1 MLHELAVHN
10 FAIIRNMEITL
21 ERGLNIL
28 SGETGAGKSILVG
41 AVNLVLGS
49 RASQEM
55 IRTGASEATVQA
67 LFTPSDPAALGERL
81 ETVGLEPADS
91 LEIRRS
97 ITRSGRNRIF
107 ANDQSLSL
115 QQLQSL
121 VRGLISISGQHEH
134 QQLLDT
140 AVHLSLLDHFGGLD
154 ELATEVASHY
164 AQWSALRDRLVK
176 FRRAK
181 QERVEKVEFLR
192 FLLQEL
198 ESARLQPGEDLA
210 LEREKHVLR
219 HAATLHDT
227 AEKALG
233 ALYSGRSAIL
243 DLLAGVEKDLDA
255 LVRIDTSLA
264 PLVEH
269 SQQAHIHL
277 QELTH
282 SLQQYAAR
290 VSFDPQRLAS
300 IEDRLAL
307 IQKLSRKHGGTLEAV
322 LERIEVIK
330 RELAEGEDADLIER
344 ELTIELDKIRTRYRD
359 RALDLS
365 AKRKHAAEDL
375 AREVEKSLAALDM
388 TQARFAVSFGNE
400 GDASGD
406 EDRFS
411 ASGIDQV
418 EFLLSANPGEDL
430 KPLARVASGGE
441 LSRILLSLKGL
452 LSTRGE
458 SETLVFDEVDTGIG
472 GRTAELVG
480 LQLRRLS
487 EKHQVI
493 CITHLPQIACY
504 GTHHFKVYKETHA
517 GETATNIQRLPPDA
531 RIEEISR
538 MLGGLS
544 ITDATRTHA
553 EELLLRGQSPTAPE

>member
-1 MLHELAVHN
+1 
-10 FAIIRNMEITL
+10 MEIAL
-21 ERGLNIL
+21 ERGLSIL

-55 IRTGASEATVQA
+55 IRTGANEATVQA
-67 LFTPSDPAALGERL
+67 VFTPSDKASLGERL
-81 ETVGLEPADS
+81 VQMGLEPAET

-140 AVHLSLLDHFGGLD
+140 TVHLALLDHFGDLDGLC
-154 ELATEVASHY
+154 AEVGTIY
-164 AQWSALRDRLVK
+164 AQWDRVHDRLVRFQK
-176 FRRAK
+176 TK
-181 QERVEKVEFLR
+181 QERSEKREYLR

-198 ESARLQPGEDLA
+198 ESARLQPGEDKT
-210 LEREKHVLR
+210 LEQEKHLLR
-219 HAATLHDT
+219 HSATLHET
-227 AEKALG
+227 AQKAL
-233 ALYSGRSAIL
+233 ASLYSGRGSIL

-255 LVRIDTSLA
+255 LVRIDPSVKALA
-264 PLVEH
+264 DHTE
-269 SQQAHIHL
+269 QAHIHL
-277 QELTH
+277 RELTH
-282 SLQQYAAR
+282 SLQQYGSR
-290 VSFDPQRLAS
+290 LTFDPHRLTE

-307 IQKLSRKHGGTLEAV
+307 IQKLARKHGGSLEAL
-322 LERIEVIK
+322 LERMQSFKE
-330 RELAEGEDADLIER
+330 ELAEGEDADLIES
-344 ELTIELDKIRTRYRD
+344 ELTLELEKARSLYLGKAT
-359 RALDLS
+359 DLS
-365 AKRKHAAEDL
+365 AKRRVAAQSL
-375 AREVEKSLAALDM
+375 SREVEAALADLDM
-388 TQARFAVSFGNE
+388 IHARFAVSFGSE
-400 GDASGD
+400 GDSRGQ
-406 EDRFS
+406 EPRFS
-411 ASGIDQV
+411 PSGLDQV

-441 LSRILLSLKGL
+441 LSRILLALKSL
-452 LSTRGE
+452 LSTNGE

-480 LQLRRLS
+480 LQLRRLAQTQ
-487 EKHQVI
+487 QVI

-504 GTHHFKVYKETHA
+504 AAHHYKVYKETTH
-517 GETATNIQRLPPDA
+517 GETATNIRLLPSEE

-544 ITDATRTHA
+544 ISETTRAHA
-553 EELLLRGQSPTAPE
+553 EELLQRGQTAGNR

>member
-10 FAIIRNMEITL
+10 FAIIRTMEIAL
-21 ERGLNIL
+21 EGGLNVL

-55 IRTGASEATVQA
+55 IRTGANEATVQA
-67 LFTPSDPAALGERL
+67 LFTPSDPAALSRRL
-81 ETVGLEPADS
+81 EALGLEPADT

-107 ANDQSLSL
+107 ANDQALSL

-140 AVHLSLLDHFGGLD
+140 TVHLALLDHFAGLD
-154 ELATEVASHY
+154 DLTSEVGALY
-164 AQWSALRDRLVK
+164 AQWSGLNDRLTR
-176 FRRAK
+176 FRKTKA
-181 QERVEKVEFLR
+181 ERVEKVEYLR

-198 ESARLQPGEDLA
+198 EAARLQPGEDTA
-210 LEREKHVLR
+210 LEQEKHLVR
-219 HAATLHDT
+219 HAATLHEI
-227 AEKALG
+227 AEKAL
-233 ALYSGRSAIL
+233 ASLYAGRSSIL

-255 LVRIDTSLA
+255 LVRIDPSLA
-264 PLVEH
+264 PLAEH

-282 SLQQYAAR
+282 SLQQYAGR
-290 VSFDPQRLAS
+290 ISFDPQRLAA

-307 IQKLSRKHGGTLEAV
+307 IQKLTRKHGGTLDAV
-322 LERIEVIK
+322 LERIDAIR
-330 RELAEGEDADLIER
+330 RELSEGEDADLIER
-344 ELTIELDKIRTRYRD
+344 ELGMELEKSRLLYRD
-359 RALDLS
+359 KALELS
-365 AKRKHAAEDL
+365 AQRRRAAADL
-375 AREVEKSLAALDM
+375 AREVEKSLASLDM
-388 TQARFAVSFGNE
+388 AQARFAVSFGNE
-400 GDASGD
+400 ADAGGD
-406 EDRFS
+406 EARYS
-411 ASGIDQV
+411 ASGVDQV

-452 LSTRGE
+452 LSTKGE

-504 GTHHFKVYKETHA
+504 GTHHFKVYKETVV
-517 GETATNIQRLPPDA
+517 GETATNIELLPYPA

-544 ITDATRTHA
+544 ISDATRAHA
-553 EELLLRGQSPTAPE
+553 EELLLRGQTASTP